1 MFRAGLRRALA
12 VMMIAVAPMAGA
24 AGFDCNKASSRIERQ
39 ICSDPLLGRLDE
51 AMVRAYATARRAAAA
66 PAVVEDLRRT
76 QRQWLALRDRCSDT
90 ACVGAAYLR
99 RLTELR
105 AVGDPLCAGLP
116 DAVPGA
122 WRLETGTGPF
132 EVVELAADG
141 GFASWL
147 HQRPEIVGAQWHLRG
162 CALTIQIPGE
172 AGAIS
177 LELLDA
183 TDGLLLL
190 RGEEDEV
197 SAYARLSG

>member
-1 MFRAGLRRALA
+1 
-12 VMMIAVAPMAGA
+12 MMIAVAPVAGA

-51 AMVRAYATARRAAAA
+51 ALARAYATARRVATA
-66 PAVVEDLRRT
+66 PAMAEALRST
-76 QRQWLALRDRCSDT
+76 QRQWPALRDRCSDT
-90 ACVGAAYLR
+90 ACVRAAYLR
-99 RLTELR
+99 RLAELR
-105 AVGDPLCAGLP
+105 AAGDPLCARLA

-122 WRLETGTGPF
+122 WRLETGAGPF
-132 EVVELAADG
+132 EVVELATDG
-141 GFASWL
+141 GLASWL

-162 CALTIQIPGE
+162 CALTIRIPGE
-172 AGAIS
+172 ADAIS

-197 SAYARLSG
+197 SAYARMPG